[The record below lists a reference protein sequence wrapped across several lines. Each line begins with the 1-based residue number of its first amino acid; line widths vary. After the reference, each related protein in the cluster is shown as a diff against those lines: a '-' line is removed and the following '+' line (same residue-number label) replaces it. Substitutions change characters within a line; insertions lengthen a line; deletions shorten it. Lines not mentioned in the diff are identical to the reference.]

1 MKKIKLLPVAKTMVI
16 QERVTSRFL
25 SKYERARIIGT
36 RALQISMNFPLTVDR
51 GDLMDPI
58 KIATKE
64 LESKTLQHLV
74 LRRYLPN
81 GNHEDWPLKDL
92 VL

>member
-1 MKKIKLLPVAKTMVI
+1 MKKIKLLPAKSMVL

-36 RALQISMNFPLTVDR
+36 RALQISMNYPLTIDR
-51 GDLMDPI
+51 GGLIDPI
-58 KIATKE
+58 RIAEKE
-64 LESKTLQHLV
+64 LENKTLPLV
-74 LRRYLPN
+74 LRRYLPD
-81 GNHEDWPLKDL
+81 GNYEDWALKDL

>member
-1 MKKIKLLPVAKTMVI
+1 MKKIKLLPAKSMVL

-36 RALQISMNFPLTVDR
+36 RALQISMNYPLTIDR
-51 GDLMDPI
+51 GELIDPI
-58 KIATKE
+58 RIAEKE
-64 LESKTLQHLV
+64 LENKTLPLV
-74 LRRYLPN
+74 LRRYLPD
-81 GNHEDWPLKDL
+81 GNYEDWALKDL